1 MLNKVSRPFPP
12 TPPKNKYALFFVQMW
27 CDKRFDLKR
36 LPNIFS
42 FSQGNEPTALTIIQY
57 CIVIFTVY
65 IQYLLIVTVFSD
77 MIYSMATFPVRC
89 EYSWVRSLSPY
100 YTLQLSPI
108 FEKNLIPSYLCMYV
122 CIWVD
127 KWSKC
132 ING

>member
-1 MLNKVSRPFPP
+1 MPSSLYR
-12 TPPKNKYALFFVQMW
+12 

-89 EYSWVRSLSPY
+89 EYS
-100 YTLQLSPI
+100 
-108 FEKNLIPSYLCMYV
+108 
-122 CIWVD
+122 
-127 KWSKC
+127 
-132 ING
+132 

>member
-1 MLNKVSRPFPP
+1 MPSSLYR
-12 TPPKNKYALFFVQMW
+12 

-77 MIYSMATFPVRC
+77 MIYSMATFRLDVNIH
-89 EYSWVRSLSPY
+89 E
-100 YTLQLSPI
+100 
-108 FEKNLIPSYLCMYV
+108 FEVFLPTIHYNYRQYLKKKLIPSYLYMYV
-122 CIWVD
+122 CI
-127 KWSKC
+127 
-132 ING
+132 